1 MVARF
6 LFLFGRSIEAK
17 MKELPNYKGDMKLD
31 TTDINSMAKK
41 LAESHNIKS
50 FDYQGYNTLDM
61 HNSIKKIITKCRNNQ
76 GPFFLNINTYR
87 YFEHCGPNN
96 DDHLKYRSK
105 KEIDFWNKK
114 DPLNLMINNI
124 KDKNNF
130 FIL

>member
-1 MVARF
+1 
-6 LFLFGRSIEAK
+6 
-17 MKELPNYKGDMKLD
+17 
-31 TTDINSMAKK
+31 
-41 LAESHNIKS
+41 
-50 FDYQGYNTLDM
+50 M

-124 KDKNNF
+124 KDKKALSDLNKFKESKNRYINKIF
-130 FIL
+130 DKVKKSPLPSNKEINQYIYAK